1 MEITNKIQ
9 FSQIGAKQIS
19 GWKPRIQECISW
31 KPRIQAYI
39 SWKPRIQ
46 PYISWKPLY

>member
-19 GWKPRIQECISW
+19 GWKPRIQAYTFW

-39 SWKPRIQ
+39 SWKP
-46 PYISWKPLY
+46 LYQDKGQTV